1 MQAPRARS
9 NNVRM
14 DYGGQYNRHGAN
26 FFDQRDKENFEGFQS
41 WLDHDRVEPRLER
54 VKDNQEFF
62 EPSIHI
68 HSDNFNYKRKET
80 PYESRKKMDREQF
93 NDQGFPFKT
102 VLKSDNDK
110 SGEVEAWWHRQ
121 DFEHLGQPIENNNQ
135 EDYARRKDAK
145 VKKMEDVDAHKKDSA
160 QEENKPKKSDY
171 EKFSEFENWLHHQN
185 SHKDQSKESVK
196 VIKFEEE
203 VGTSVDQNDEKEEE
217 RKKDA
222 KVKKM
227 EDDDVQKKDSA
238 QEENEPKKTHYE
250 KSNDFEKWFK
260 HQNSQKDLSKEG
272 IEVIKFEEEV
282 GTPMDQNDDKEK
294 ERKKDA
300 KVKKMEDDDVQ
311 KKDSAQEENDTQKS
325 DYEKFS
331 EFENWLHQQNS
342 QRDLSKESV
351 KVLKFEQEVGT
362 PMDQNDEKEED
373 RKKDAKVKN
382 MEDDDAQKKDSAQEE
397 NEFEKSGYEK
407 FSKFENSQKDLSKE
421 GIKVLKFKEE
431 VGTPMDQND
440 EKEEERK
447 KDVKVQKMEDDDGQK
462 KAEKIKTDE
471 RDHDEKGQDQMFKNE
486 APDEE
491 MKHQSKKDEEDNTES
506 KSSADGDAK
515 YKYDNLF
522 KKSRADIMPKP
533 IVKEDIRKGLFL
545 ESMEPLK
552 DKETDSK
559 LLNSKEAT
567 LKLKDMEAIH
577 DEELT
582 LKENNR
588 KEQIIKDTEPN
599 KDKEAPFKETSR
611 TAEILEDL
619 EPIKNEAATF
629 KETNIKDQRI
639 EDIKPVDDTFWKR
652 NFQSPSD
659 EDIHRLANLDPR
671 MMNNNQEYGNLDR
684 RMSDN
689 RKYPYHPR
697 RNYVPRY
704 QDESYISRKSYERQ
718 QPRYDSRYIPV
729 RQDYSGRYV
738 PGPRYNSQYDQ
749 PRRVN
754 FDYVRQRYNS
764 GSRQYQY
771 EAM

>member
-1 MQAPRARS
+1 
-9 NNVRM
+9 
-14 DYGGQYNRHGAN
+14 
-26 FFDQRDKENFEGFQS
+26 
-41 WLDHDRVEPRLER
+41 
-54 VKDNQEFF
+54 
-62 EPSIHI
+62 
-68 HSDNFNYKRKET
+68 
-80 PYESRKKMDREQF
+80 
-93 NDQGFPFKT
+93 
-102 VLKSDNDK
+102 
-110 SGEVEAWWHRQ
+110 
-121 DFEHLGQPIENNNQ
+121 
-135 EDYARRKDAK
+135 
-145 VKKMEDVDAHKKDSA
+145 
-160 QEENKPKKSDY
+160 
-171 EKFSEFENWLHHQN
+171 
-185 SHKDQSKESVK
+185 
-196 VIKFEEE
+196 
-203 VGTSVDQNDEKEEE
+203 
-217 RKKDA
+217 
-222 KVKKM
+222 
-227 EDDDVQKKDSA
+227 
-238 QEENEPKKTHYE
+238 
-250 KSNDFEKWFK
+250 
-260 HQNSQKDLSKEG
+260 
-272 IEVIKFEEEV
+272 
-282 GTPMDQNDDKEK
+282 
-294 ERKKDA
+294 
-300 KVKKMEDDDVQ
+300 
-311 KKDSAQEENDTQKS
+311 
-325 DYEKFS
+325 
-331 EFENWLHQQNS
+331 
-342 QRDLSKESV
+342 
-351 KVLKFEQEVGT
+351 
-362 PMDQNDEKEED
+362 MDQNDEKEED

-567 LKLKDMEAIH
+567 H

-588 KEQIIKDTEPN
+588 KEQIVKDTEPN

-652 NFQSPSD
+652 NFQSSSD

-689 RKYPYHPR
+689 HKYPYHPR